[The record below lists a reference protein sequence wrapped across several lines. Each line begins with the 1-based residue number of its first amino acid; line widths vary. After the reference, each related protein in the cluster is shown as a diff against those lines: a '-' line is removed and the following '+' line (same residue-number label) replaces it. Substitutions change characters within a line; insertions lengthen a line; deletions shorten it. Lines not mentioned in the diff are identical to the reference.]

1 MFGYV
6 GVKHIKIYR
15 PHSKIRFL
23 NAGERG
29 STYVFGLDRLP
40 MVGEELVLTGGEKD
54 VLALSAKGFNAIALN
69 SETASFPQ
77 GVYDTLQGRFEEIYV
92 CYDVD
97 DTGTKAA
104 RQLKERYP
112 NIHIITLPLDVRRG
126 LKDVADFF

>member
-1 MFGYV
+1 
-6 GVKHIKIYR
+6 
-15 PHSKIRFL
+15 
-23 NAGERG
+23 
-29 STYVFGLDRLP
+29 

-54 VLALSAKGFNAIALN
+54 VLFSVKGFNAIALN
-69 SETASFPQ
+69 SEMASFPQ

-112 NIHIITLPLDVRRG
+112 NIHINPSAWCEEGT
-126 LKDVADFF
+126 